1 MTTTTTNE
9 INNEKNTAILTDAEV
24 RAWLQE
30 AIQGELQGNGLEWL
44 NVMVDAFID
53 DLDRVE
59 EWDQENAA
67 DAESKIREASTA
79 AMKAQWEQARE
90 LMKQARADLDP
101 MIGASYGAAARSLE
115 EQFDW
120 SDEMLFAASLDR
132 SSSDWARWTPSPTC
146 LDSDPYYDGL
156 WRVLE
161 AWEDEGAQLT
171 LDGDQ
176 LVVAEEEDGGEE
188 VFPEDD

>member
-9 INNEKNTAILTDAEV
+9 KTTTVLTDDEI
-24 RAWLQE
+24 RAWLQD
-30 AIQGELQGNGLEWL
+30 AIQAELQGNGLEWL

-59 EWDQENAA
+59 EWDQENAT

-90 LMKQARADLDP
+90 LMKQSRADLDP
-101 MIGASYGAAARSLE
+101 MIGASYGAVARSLE

-120 SDEMLFAASLDR
+120 CDEVLFAASIDR
-132 SSSDWARWTPSPTC
+132 SSSDWACWTPSPTC
-146 LDSDPYYDGL
+146 LDSEPYYDGL

-161 AWEDEGAQLT
+161 AWEDEGAKLT